1 MLPAGALAV
10 NDAAMALWTC
20 EVAGHG
26 GGAQLHLRVSA
37 ADLAHALITGTGEL
51 DEGARHRILVALL
64 RLGPIDCATAAYV
77 TALHWAQVVSS
88 DLQPPSPIVFR
99 SLGRDADWLAALEF
113 VLSVLAA
120 FDGRSPAWAR
130 RGRLG
135 LPSLRR

>member
-1 MLPAGALAV
+1 MLSAGRVAV
-10 NDAAMALWTC
+10 SSSAQAMWTC

-26 GGAQLHLRVSA
+26 GGARLHLRVSA
-37 ADLAHALITGTGEL
+37 ADLAHALIKGTGEL
-51 DEGARHRILVALL
+51 DEGARQRILVALL
-64 RLGPIDCATAAYV
+64 RLGPTDCATAAYV

-88 DLQPPSPIVFR
+88 DLRPPSPIVFR

-120 FDGRSPAWAR
+120 FDGAPAWAR

-135 LPSLRR
+135 LPLSRR